1 MIGLGFAIGTLTGWI
16 VNKLHAFDF
25 LYDHNLKTARLKT
38 VGKDASS
45 PFLDRLWFLLLAPG
59 LVLAFS
65 LVAFQV
71 DVDKIFQRKFQ

>member
-1 MIGLGFAIGTLTGWI
+1 MIGLGFVIGTLTGWI

-45 PFLDRLWFLLLAPG
+45 PFWIACGFCFLLR
-59 LVLAFS
+59 V
-65 LVAFQV
+65 
-71 DVDKIFQRKFQ
+71 